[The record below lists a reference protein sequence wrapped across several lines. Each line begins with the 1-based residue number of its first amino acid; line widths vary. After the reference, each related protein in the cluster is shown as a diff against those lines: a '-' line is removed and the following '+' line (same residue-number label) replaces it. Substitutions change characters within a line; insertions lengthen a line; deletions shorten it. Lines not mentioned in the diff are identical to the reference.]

1 MLSRLYLIQTQT
13 LLIGSMLRHF
23 FQKGNG
29 RDSSVM
35 IGHDKLL
42 MTPHARRLSQ
52 QSSNED
58 VDWPSNELVQT
69 QTR

>member
-1 MLSRLYLIQTQT
+1 MQINKM
-13 LLIGSMLRHF
+13 IVVADLRQS
-23 FQKGNG
+23 FQKANG
-29 RDSSVM
+29 RDSSVK

-69 QTR
+69 QTRCVTRVC